1 MYLRLTSFDEQN
13 LGGAKM
19 EENLRSEVD
28 MGIVK
33 ISDEV
38 VAVIAGLACSEVK
51 GIVGISSGIVGGITQ
66 ILSGKKNLSKGVKVN
81 VGENDATIDIFI
93 VVEYGVKIPEVAG
106 EVQSSVKKAVESMT
120 GLSVSAINIFVQNVY
135 LPKVEELAEEK
146 EE

>member
-1 MYLRLTSFDEQN
+1 
-13 LGGAKM
+13 M
-19 EENLRSEVD
+19 EENLKSEVD

-106 EVQSSVKKAVESMT
+106 EVQTSVKKAVESMT

-135 LPKVEELAEEK
+135 LPKLEEVTEEK

>member
-1 MYLRLTSFDEQN
+1 
-13 LGGAKM
+13 M
-19 EENLRSEVD
+19 EENSRNETD

-38 VAVIAGLACSEVK
+38 VAVIAGLACSDVK

-93 VVEYGVKIPEVAG
+93 VVEYGVKIPEVAS
-106 EVQSSVKKAVESMT
+106 EVQNSVKKAVESMT